1 MHKIFNFPI
10 DCYLVQ
16 TPLNE
21 PEIIK
26 TENGIYIRDKNPI
39 LENSY
44 NAFETIEII
53 PELIKTAEYIKK
65 NGLNEENNVHPIV
78 NFLKKWGYL
87 KANDPGK
94 ITEVRIGEKLVKIVT
109 RGRSRIKVKKI
120 SNKPPAN
127 FLGQKVSTF
136 IHETLK
142 FYDNWMLYQAA
153 VNRDLE
159 QLKRLITVEED
170 PNLPFEATHIFYFS
184 DGGYTEGV
192 FHEDNPLKSYQ
203 DAVMI
208 YLTEKMDEY
217 INNNKL
223 YSKDIRYS
231 PTQDEDLFK
240 ITPAM
245 AFDELID
252 ALYMQLFILLNE
264 NENKICPVCNKPF
277 FPQRMDKKYCSD
289 TCKNTAKS
297 RRYRARF
304 RSKHGFNYWEKNVT

>member
-94 ITEVRIGEKLVKIVT
+94 ITEVRI
-109 RGRSRIKVKKI
+109 
-120 SNKPPAN
+120 
-127 FLGQKVSTF
+127 
-136 IHETLK
+136 
-142 FYDNWMLYQAA
+142 
-153 VNRDLE
+153 
-159 QLKRLITVEED
+159 
-170 PNLPFEATHIFYFS
+170 
-184 DGGYTEGV
+184 
-192 FHEDNPLKSYQ
+192 
-203 DAVMI
+203 
-208 YLTEKMDEY
+208 
-217 INNNKL
+217 
-223 YSKDIRYS
+223 
-231 PTQDEDLFK
+231 
-240 ITPAM
+240 
-245 AFDELID
+245 
-252 ALYMQLFILLNE
+252 
-264 NENKICPVCNKPF
+264 
-277 FPQRMDKKYCSD
+277 
-289 TCKNTAKS
+289 
-297 RRYRARF
+297 
-304 RSKHGFNYWEKNVT
+304 